1 MTHLSYSLRR
11 VFWFVWRWQ
20 ADYDGGKLSETCLS
34 LRRGAARWSGRARL
48 REARAQRKPASAR
61 APIPR

>member
-20 ADYDGGKLSETCLS
+20 ADHDGGKHTETGLS
-34 LRRGAARWSGRARL
+34 LGRRAARWSGRSRL
-48 REARAQRKPASAR
+48 REARAQRKATGAT
-61 APIPR
+61 APIPH